1 MLVRLGVVACLFWLH
16 FAYAT
21 TLKIINIVPF
31 GSSSVKILF
40 NQEVKKFKEVSLK
53 NFKSYLELEAI
64 LTIPKKH
71 YQFSKQ
77 SSITIA
83 QFSPKLARVVISHAP
98 KMTYEVKI
106 LKDKLYV
113 SIVEKKPLVRHQ
125 MAPKP
130 PKHHALKHP
139 TPKPAPKSIK
149 KEAKEKTPIKHA
161 HSKHAHSPLNERSA
175 KKEIPKKEI
184 PKKEILKKEIL
195 KKEILKKEIP
205 KKEILKK
212 EIPKKEILKKEIPK
226 KEIPKKEIL
235 KKEILKKEIL
245 KKEIL
250 KKEIPKKEILKKEI
264 PKKEI
269 LKKEIPKK
277 EIPKKEILKKE
288 IPKKE
293 ILKKEILKKEILK
306 KEIPK
311 KEILKKEIPKKEA
324 ENESKNQ
331 VFIAEKNDTFIKTK
345 RKKHKKIV
353 LDAGHGGKDCGAMSA
368 NLVCEKDIVLE
379 VVKFLHKELKKRG
392 YSVLLTRDKDIYI
405 DLVGRTEL
413 ANRKSADLF
422 ISVHANSIPKHST
435 SNAHGIETYFL
446 STARSERARKVA
458 EQENKDDVNLM
469 DYFSKSL
476 LLNSLNTQRLIVSNK
491 LAIDVQYGMLQS
503 IRKNYPDVVD
513 GGVREGPFWVLAGA
527 LMPSILI
534 EIGYN
539 SHAIESKRI
548 QSKPY
553 QKILAKGI
561 ADGIDSFFSKND

>member
-31 GSSSVKILF
+31 GSSSVKISF
-40 NQEVKKFKEVSLK
+40 NQEIKKFKEVSLK

-83 QFSPKLARVVISHAP
+83 QFSPKLARVVIRHAP

-113 SIVEKKPLVRHQ
+113 SIVEKKPLTRHQ

-130 PKHHALKHP
+130 PKHRTLKHQ
-139 TPKPAPKSIK
+139 TPKHQAPKPTPKSIK
-149 KEAKEKTPIKHA
+149 KEAKEIKEKTPTKHVR
-161 HSKHAHSPLNERSA
+161 SKHTHSQWNERSA
-175 KKEIPKKEI
+175 
-184 PKKEILKKEIL
+184 
-195 KKEILKKEIP
+195 
-205 KKEILKK
+205 
-212 EIPKKEILKKEIPK
+212 
-226 KEIPKKEIL
+226 
-235 KKEILKKEIL
+235 
-245 KKEIL
+245 
-250 KKEIPKKEILKKEI
+250 
-264 PKKEI
+264 
-269 LKKEIPKK
+269 
-277 EIPKKEILKKE
+277 
-288 IPKKE
+288 
-293 ILKKEILKKEILK
+293 
-306 KEIPK
+306 
-311 KEILKKEIPKKEA
+311 KKEIPKKEA

-331 VFIAEKNDTFIKTK
+331 VFIAEKNDASIKTK

-405 DLVGRTEL
+405 DLVARTEL
-413 ANRKSADLF
+413 ANKKSADLF
-422 ISVHANSIPKHST
+422 ISVHANSIPKRST

-458 EQENKDDVNLM
+458 EQENKDNVNLM

>member
-31 GSSSVKILF
+31 GSSSVKISF
-40 NQEVKKFKEVSLK
+40 NQEIKKFKEVSLK

-106 LKDKLYV
+106 FKDKLYV
-113 SIVEKKPLVRHQ
+113 SIVEKKPLTKHQ

-130 PKHHALKHP
+130 PKHQTPKHHVLKHP

-149 KEAKEKTPIKHA
+149 KEAKEIKEKTPTKHA
-161 HSKHAHSPLNERSA
+161 HSKHTHSQWNERSA
-175 KKEIPKKEI
+175 
-184 PKKEILKKEIL
+184 
-195 KKEILKKEIP
+195 
-205 KKEILKK
+205 
-212 EIPKKEILKKEIPK
+212 
-226 KEIPKKEIL
+226 
-235 KKEILKKEIL
+235 
-245 KKEIL
+245 
-250 KKEIPKKEILKKEI
+250 
-264 PKKEI
+264 
-269 LKKEIPKK
+269 
-277 EIPKKEILKKE
+277 
-288 IPKKE
+288 
-293 ILKKEILKKEILK
+293 
-306 KEIPK
+306 
-311 KEILKKEIPKKEA
+311 KKEIPKKEA

-405 DLVGRTEL
+405 DLVARTEL
-413 ANRKSADLF
+413 ANKKSADLF
-422 ISVHANSIPKHST
+422 ISVHANSIPKRST

-458 EQENKDDVNLM
+458 EQENKDNVNLM

>member
-1 MLVRLGVVACLFWLH
+1 MH

-53 NFKSYLELEAI
+53 NFKSYLELEAV

-77 SSITIA
+77 SFITIA
-83 QFSPKLARVVISHAP
+83 QFSPKLARVVIGYAP
-98 KMTYEVKI
+98 KMTYEIKV

-113 SIVEKKPLVRHQ
+113 SIVEKKPLIRHQ
-125 MAPKP
+125 IALKP
-130 PKHHALKHP
+130 TKHHAPKHT
-139 TPKPAPKSIK
+139 TPKPTPKSIK
-149 KEAKEKTPIKHA
+149 KEAKKSKDTKEKTPIKHA
-161 HSKHAHSPLNERSA
+161 HSKHVHSPLNERSA
-175 KKEIPKKEI
+175 KKEIPKKE
-184 PKKEILKKEIL
+184 
-195 KKEILKKEIP
+195 
-205 KKEILKK
+205 
-212 EIPKKEILKKEIPK
+212 
-226 KEIPKKEIL
+226 
-235 KKEILKKEIL
+235 
-245 KKEIL
+245 
-250 KKEIPKKEILKKEI
+250 
-264 PKKEI
+264 
-269 LKKEIPKK
+269 
-277 EIPKKEILKKE
+277 
-288 IPKKE
+288 
-293 ILKKEILKKEILK
+293 
-306 KEIPK
+306 
-311 KEILKKEIPKKEA
+311 A
-324 ENESKNQ
+324 ENDNKNPI
-331 VFIAEKNDTFIKTK
+331 FIIEKNDTFIKTK

-413 ANRKSADLF
+413 ANKKGADLF
-422 ISVHANSIPKHST
+422 ISVHANSIPKRST

-476 LLNSLNTQRLIVSNK
+476 FLNSLNTQRLIVSNK

-503 IRKNYPDVVD
+503 VRKNYPDVVD

>member
-31 GSSSVKILF
+31 GSSSVKISF
-40 NQEVKKFKEVSLK
+40 NQKVKKFKEVSLK

-83 QFSPKLARVVISHAP
+83 QFSPKLARVVIGYAP
-98 KMTYEVKI
+98 KMTYEIKI
-106 LKDKLYV
+106 LKNKLYV
-113 SIVEKKPLVRHQ
+113 SIVEKKPLIRHQ
-125 MAPKP
+125 MALKP
-130 PKHHALKHP
+130 PKHHALKHTTPKP
-139 TPKPAPKSIK
+139 TPKPIKKEAKKS
-149 KEAKEKTPIKHA
+149 KEAKEKTPTKHA

-175 KKEIPKKEI
+175 
-184 PKKEILKKEIL
+184 
-195 KKEILKKEIP
+195 
-205 KKEILKK
+205 
-212 EIPKKEILKKEIPK
+212 
-226 KEIPKKEIL
+226 
-235 KKEILKKEIL
+235 
-245 KKEIL
+245 
-250 KKEIPKKEILKKEI
+250 
-264 PKKEI
+264 
-269 LKKEIPKK
+269 
-277 EIPKKEILKKE
+277 
-288 IPKKE
+288 
-293 ILKKEILKKEILK
+293 
-306 KEIPK
+306 
-311 KEILKKEIPKKEA
+311 KKEIPKKEA

-353 LDAGHGGKDCGAMSA
+353 LDAGHGGKDCGAMST

-405 DLVGRTEL
+405 DLVARTEL
-413 ANRKSADLF
+413 ANKKGADLF
-422 ISVHANSIPKHST
+422 ISVHANSIPKRST

-476 LLNSLNTQRLIVSNK
+476 FLNSLNTQRLIVSNK

-503 IRKNYPDVVD
+503 VRKNYPDVVD

>member
-1 MLVRLGVVACLFWLH
+1 MH

-31 GSSSVKILF
+31 GSSSVKISF

-77 SSITIA
+77 SFITIA

-113 SIVEKKPLVRHQ
+113 SIVEKKPLIRHQ

-139 TPKPAPKSIK
+139 TPKSIK
-149 KEAKEKTPIKHA
+149 KEAKEVKEKTPTKHA
-161 HSKHAHSPLNERSA
+161 RSKHAHSQLNERRA

-184 PKKEILKKEIL
+184 PKKEI
-195 KKEILKKEIP
+195 P
-205 KKEILKK
+205 
-212 EIPKKEILKKEIPK
+212 KKEIPK
-226 KEIPKKEIL
+226 KEIP
-235 KKEILKKEIL
+235 
-245 KKEIL
+245 
-250 KKEIPKKEILKKEI
+250 
-264 PKKEI
+264 
-269 LKKEIPKK
+269 
-277 EIPKKEILKKE
+277 
-288 IPKKE
+288 
-293 ILKKEILKKEILK
+293 
-306 KEIPK
+306 
-311 KEILKKEIPKKEA
+311 KKEIPKKEA

-345 RKKHKKIV
+345 HKKHKKIV

-405 DLVGRTEL
+405 DLVARTEL
-413 ANRKSADLF
+413 ANKKSADLF
-422 ISVHANSIPKHST
+422 ISVHANSIPKRST

-458 EQENKDDVNLM
+458 EQENKDNVNLM

-503 IRKNYPDVVD
+503 VRKNYPDVVD

>member
-16 FAYAT
+16 YAYAT
-21 TLKIINIVPF
+21 TLKITNVVPF

-40 NQEVKKFKEVSLK
+40 NQEVKKFKEVPLK

-77 SSITIA
+77 SFITIA
-83 QFSPKLARVVISHAP
+83 QFSPKLARVVIGYAP
-98 KMTYEVKI
+98 KMTYEIKI

-113 SIVEKKPLVRHQ
+113 SIVEKKPLIRHQ
-125 MAPKP
+125 MALKP
-130 PKHHALKHP
+130 PKHHALKHTTPKP
-139 TPKPAPKSIK
+139 TPKPIK
-149 KEAKEKTPIKHA
+149 KEAKKSQEAKEKTPIKHA
-161 HSKHAHSPLNERSA
+161 RSKHAHSPLNERSA

-184 PKKEILKKEIL
+184 PKKEI
-195 KKEILKKEIP
+195 P
-205 KKEILKK
+205 
-212 EIPKKEILKKEIPK
+212 KKEIPK
-226 KEIPKKEIL
+226 KEIPKKEI
-235 KKEILKKEIL
+235 
-245 KKEIL
+245 
-250 KKEIPKKEILKKEI
+250 P
-264 PKKEI
+264 
-269 LKKEIPKK
+269 
-277 EIPKKEILKKE
+277 
-288 IPKKE
+288 
-293 ILKKEILKKEILK
+293 
-306 KEIPK
+306 
-311 KEILKKEIPKKEA
+311 KKEIPKKEA
-324 ENESKNQ
+324 ENESKNPI
-331 VFIAEKNDTFIKTK
+331 FIAEKNDTFIKTK

-405 DLVGRTEL
+405 DLVARTEL
-413 ANRKSADLF
+413 ANKKSADLF

>member
-31 GSSSVKILF
+31 GSSSVKISF
-40 NQEVKKFKEVSLK
+40 NQEIKKFKEVSLK

-71 YQFSKQ
+71 YQFSRQ

-113 SIVEKKPLVRHQ
+113 SIVEKKPLSRHQ

-130 PKHHALKHP
+130 PKHHALKHQA
-139 TPKPAPKSIK
+139 PKPAPKSIK
-149 KEAKEKTPIKHA
+149 KEAKEIKEKTPTKHA
-161 HSKHAHSPLNERSA
+161 HSKHTHSQLNERSA

-184 PKKEILKKEIL
+184 PKKEI
-195 KKEILKKEIP
+195 P
-205 KKEILKK
+205 
-212 EIPKKEILKKEIPK
+212 KKEIPK
-226 KEIPKKEIL
+226 KEIP
-235 KKEILKKEIL
+235 
-245 KKEIL
+245 
-250 KKEIPKKEILKKEI
+250 
-264 PKKEI
+264 
-269 LKKEIPKK
+269 
-277 EIPKKEILKKE
+277 
-288 IPKKE
+288 
-293 ILKKEILKKEILK
+293 
-306 KEIPK
+306 
-311 KEILKKEIPKKEA
+311 KKEIPKKEA

-331 VFIAEKNDTFIKTK
+331 VFIAEKNDTFIKNK

-405 DLVGRTEL
+405 DLVARTEL
-413 ANRKSADLF
+413 ANKKSADLF
-422 ISVHANSIPKHST
+422 ISVHANSIPKRST

-458 EQENKDDVNLM
+458 EQENKDNVNLM

>member
-31 GSSSVKILF
+31 GSSSVKISF
-40 NQEVKKFKEVSLK
+40 NQEIKKFKEVSLK

-113 SIVEKKPLVRHQ
+113 SIVEKKPLTKHQ

-130 PKHHALKHP
+130 PKHQTPKHHALKHP

-149 KEAKEKTPIKHA
+149 KEAKGAKEKTPTKHA
-161 HSKHAHSPLNERSA
+161 RSKHAHSPLNERSA

-184 PKKEILKKEIL
+184 PKKE
-195 KKEILKKEIP
+195 
-205 KKEILKK
+205 
-212 EIPKKEILKKEIPK
+212 
-226 KEIPKKEIL
+226 
-235 KKEILKKEIL
+235 
-245 KKEIL
+245 
-250 KKEIPKKEILKKEI
+250 
-264 PKKEI
+264 
-269 LKKEIPKK
+269 
-277 EIPKKEILKKE
+277 
-288 IPKKE
+288 
-293 ILKKEILKKEILK
+293 
-306 KEIPK
+306 
-311 KEILKKEIPKKEA
+311 A
-324 ENESKNQ
+324 ENEGKNQ
-331 VFIAEKNDTFIKTK
+331 VFIAEKNDAFSKTK

-405 DLVGRTEL
+405 DLVARTEL
-413 ANRKSADLF
+413 ANKKSADLF
-422 ISVHANSIPKHST
+422 ISVHANSIPKRST

-458 EQENKDDVNLM
+458 EQENKDNVNLM

>member
-31 GSSSVKILF
+31 GSSSVKISF
-40 NQEVKKFKEVSLK
+40 NQEIKKFKEVSLK

-77 SSITIA
+77 SFITIA

-113 SIVEKKPLVRHQ
+113 SIVEKKPLIRHQ
-125 MAPKP
+125 MVPKP
-130 PKHHALKHP
+130 PKHHALKHQM
-139 TPKPAPKSIK
+139 PKPAPKSIK
-149 KEAKEKTPIKHA
+149 KEAKEIKEKTPTKHA
-161 HSKHAHSPLNERSA
+161 RSKHTHSQLNERSA
-175 KKEIPKKEI
+175 
-184 PKKEILKKEIL
+184 
-195 KKEILKKEIP
+195 
-205 KKEILKK
+205 
-212 EIPKKEILKKEIPK
+212 
-226 KEIPKKEIL
+226 
-235 KKEILKKEIL
+235 
-245 KKEIL
+245 
-250 KKEIPKKEILKKEI
+250 
-264 PKKEI
+264 
-269 LKKEIPKK
+269 
-277 EIPKKEILKKE
+277 
-288 IPKKE
+288 
-293 ILKKEILKKEILK
+293 
-306 KEIPK
+306 
-311 KEILKKEIPKKEA
+311 KKEIPKKEA

-331 VFIAEKNDTFIKTK
+331 VFIAEKNDASIKTK

-405 DLVGRTEL
+405 DLVARTEL
-413 ANRKSADLF
+413 ANKKSADLF
-422 ISVHANSIPKHST
+422 ISVHANSIPKRST

-458 EQENKDDVNLM
+458 EQENKDNVNLM

>member
-16 FAYAT
+16 FACAT

-31 GSSSVKILF
+31 GSSSVKISF
-40 NQEVKKFKEVSLK
+40 NQEIKKFKEVSLK

-77 SSITIA
+77 SSITIV
-83 QFSPKLARVVISHAP
+83 QFSPKLVRVVIGYAP
-98 KMTYEVKI
+98 KMTYEIKI

-113 SIVEKKPLVRHQ
+113 SIVEKKPLIRHQ
-125 MAPKP
+125 MVLKP
-130 PKHHALKHP
+130 PKHHALKHQTPKP
-139 TPKPAPKSIK
+139 TPKPIK
-149 KEAKEKTPIKHA
+149 KEAKEKTPTKHA
-161 HSKHAHSPLNERSA
+161 RSKHAHSPLNERSA
-175 KKEIPKKEI
+175 
-184 PKKEILKKEIL
+184 
-195 KKEILKKEIP
+195 
-205 KKEILKK
+205 
-212 EIPKKEILKKEIPK
+212 
-226 KEIPKKEIL
+226 
-235 KKEILKKEIL
+235 
-245 KKEIL
+245 
-250 KKEIPKKEILKKEI
+250 
-264 PKKEI
+264 
-269 LKKEIPKK
+269 
-277 EIPKKEILKKE
+277 
-288 IPKKE
+288 
-293 ILKKEILKKEILK
+293 
-306 KEIPK
+306 
-311 KEILKKEIPKKEA
+311 KKEIPKKEA

-405 DLVGRTEL
+405 DLVARTEL
-413 ANRKSADLF
+413 ANKKSADLF

-476 LLNSLNTQRLIVSNK
+476 FLNSLNTQRLIVSNK

>member
-21 TLKIINIVPF
+21 TLKITNIVPF

-40 NQEVKKFKEVSLK
+40 NQEIKKFKEVPLK
-53 NFKSYLELEAI
+53 NFKSYLELEAV

-77 SSITIA
+77 SFITIA
-83 QFSPKLARVVISHAP
+83 QFSPKLARVVIGYAP

-113 SIVEKKPLVRHQ
+113 SIVEKKPLARHQ
-125 MAPKP
+125 MVLKP
-130 PKHHALKHP
+130 PKHHALKHTTPKP
-139 TPKPAPKSIK
+139 TPKPIK
-149 KEAKEKTPIKHA
+149 KEAKKSKETKEKTPIKHA

-184 PKKEILKKEIL
+184 PKKEI
-195 KKEILKKEIP
+195 P
-205 KKEILKK
+205 
-212 EIPKKEILKKEIPK
+212 
-226 KEIPKKEIL
+226 
-235 KKEILKKEIL
+235 
-245 KKEIL
+245 
-250 KKEIPKKEILKKEI
+250 
-264 PKKEI
+264 
-269 LKKEIPKK
+269 
-277 EIPKKEILKKE
+277 
-288 IPKKE
+288 
-293 ILKKEILKKEILK
+293 
-306 KEIPK
+306 
-311 KEILKKEIPKKEA
+311 KKEIPKKEA

-392 YSVLLTRDKDIYI
+392 YSVLLTRDKDVYI
-405 DLVGRTEL
+405 DLVARTEL

>member
-1 MLVRLGVVACLFWLH
+1 MLVRLGVIACLFWLH

-31 GSSSVKILF
+31 GSSSVKISF
-40 NQEVKKFKEVSLK
+40 NQEIKKFKEVSLK

-71 YQFSKQ
+71 YQFSRQ

-113 SIVEKKPLVRHQ
+113 SIVEKKPLIRHQ

-130 PKHHALKHP
+130 PKHRTLKHP

-149 KEAKEKTPIKHA
+149 KEAKEKTPTKHA
-161 HSKHAHSPLNERSA
+161 RSKHTHSQLNERSA
-175 KKEIPKKEI
+175 KKEIPKKE
-184 PKKEILKKEIL
+184 
-195 KKEILKKEIP
+195 
-205 KKEILKK
+205 
-212 EIPKKEILKKEIPK
+212 
-226 KEIPKKEIL
+226 
-235 KKEILKKEIL
+235 
-245 KKEIL
+245 
-250 KKEIPKKEILKKEI
+250 
-264 PKKEI
+264 
-269 LKKEIPKK
+269 
-277 EIPKKEILKKE
+277 
-288 IPKKE
+288 
-293 ILKKEILKKEILK
+293 
-306 KEIPK
+306 
-311 KEILKKEIPKKEA
+311 A
-324 ENESKNQ
+324 ENEGKNQ

-405 DLVGRTEL
+405 DLVARTEL
-413 ANRKSADLF
+413 ANKKSADLF
-422 ISVHANSIPKHST
+422 ISVHANSIPKRST

-458 EQENKDDVNLM
+458 EQENKDNVNLM

>member
-1 MLVRLGVVACLFWLH
+1 MH

-31 GSSSVKILF
+31 GSSSVKISF
-40 NQEVKKFKEVSLK
+40 NQEIKKFKEVSLK

-113 SIVEKKPLVRHQ
+113 SIVEKKPLTRHQ

-130 PKHHALKHP
+130 PKHRTLKHP

-149 KEAKEKTPIKHA
+149 KEAKEIKEKTPTKHA
-161 HSKHAHSPLNERSA
+161 RSKHTHSQLNERSA
-175 KKEIPKKEI
+175 
-184 PKKEILKKEIL
+184 
-195 KKEILKKEIP
+195 
-205 KKEILKK
+205 
-212 EIPKKEILKKEIPK
+212 
-226 KEIPKKEIL
+226 
-235 KKEILKKEIL
+235 
-245 KKEIL
+245 
-250 KKEIPKKEILKKEI
+250 
-264 PKKEI
+264 
-269 LKKEIPKK
+269 
-277 EIPKKEILKKE
+277 
-288 IPKKE
+288 
-293 ILKKEILKKEILK
+293 
-306 KEIPK
+306 
-311 KEILKKEIPKKEA
+311 KKEIPKKEA

-331 VFIAEKNDTFIKTK
+331 VFIAEKNDASIKTK

-392 YSVLLTRDKDIYI
+392 YIVLLTRDKDIYI

-413 ANRKSADLF
+413 ANKKSADLF
-422 ISVHANSIPKHST
+422 ISVHANSIPKRST
-435 SNAHGIETYFL
+435 SNARGIETYFL

>member
-16 FAYAT
+16 YAYAT
-21 TLKIINIVPF
+21 TLKITNIVPF
-31 GSSSVKILF
+31 GSSSVKMVF
-40 NQEVKKFKEVSLK
+40 NQEIKKFKEVPLK
-53 NFKSYLELEAI
+53 NFKSYLELEAV

-77 SSITIA
+77 SFITIA
-83 QFSPKLARVVISHAP
+83 QFSPKLARVVIGYAP

-113 SIVEKKPLVRHQ
+113 SIMEKKPLIKHQ
-125 MAPKP
+125 MTPKP
-130 PKHHALKHP
+130 PKHHALKHQTLKP
-139 TPKPAPKSIK
+139 TPKPIK
-149 KEAKEKTPIKHA
+149 KEAKKTKEKTSTKHA
-161 HSKHAHSPLNERSA
+161 HSKHVHSPLNERSA
-175 KKEIPKKEI
+175 KKEIPKKE
-184 PKKEILKKEIL
+184 
-195 KKEILKKEIP
+195 
-205 KKEILKK
+205 
-212 EIPKKEILKKEIPK
+212 
-226 KEIPKKEIL
+226 
-235 KKEILKKEIL
+235 
-245 KKEIL
+245 
-250 KKEIPKKEILKKEI
+250 
-264 PKKEI
+264 
-269 LKKEIPKK
+269 
-277 EIPKKEILKKE
+277 
-288 IPKKE
+288 
-293 ILKKEILKKEILK
+293 
-306 KEIPK
+306 
-311 KEILKKEIPKKEA
+311 A

-331 VFIAEKNDTFIKTK
+331 IFIAEKNDTFIKTK

-405 DLVGRTEL
+405 DLVARTEL
-413 ANRKSADLF
+413 ANKKSADLF

-503 IRKNYPDVVD
+503 VRKNYPDVVD

>member
-1 MLVRLGVVACLFWLH
+1 MLVRLGVVACLLWLH

-40 NQEVKKFKEVSLK
+40 NQEVKKFKEVPLK
-53 NFKSYLELEAI
+53 NFKSYLELEAV

-77 SSITIA
+77 SFITIA
-83 QFSPKLARVVISHAP
+83 QFSPKLARVVIGYAP
-98 KMTYEVKI
+98 KMTYEIKT

-113 SIVEKKPLVRHQ
+113 SIVEKKPLIRHQ
-125 MAPKP
+125 MVLKP
-130 PKHHALKHP
+130 PKHHALKHQTPKP
-139 TPKPAPKSIK
+139 TPKPIK
-149 KEAKEKTPIKHA
+149 KEAKEAKEKTPIKHA

-184 PKKEILKKEIL
+184 PKKEILKKE
-195 KKEILKKEIP
+195 
-205 KKEILKK
+205 
-212 EIPKKEILKKEIPK
+212 
-226 KEIPKKEIL
+226 
-235 KKEILKKEIL
+235 
-245 KKEIL
+245 
-250 KKEIPKKEILKKEI
+250 
-264 PKKEI
+264 
-269 LKKEIPKK
+269 
-277 EIPKKEILKKE
+277 
-288 IPKKE
+288 
-293 ILKKEILKKEILK
+293 
-306 KEIPK
+306 
-311 KEILKKEIPKKEA
+311 A

-331 VFIAEKNDTFIKTK
+331 VFIAEKNDAFIKTK

-405 DLVGRTEL
+405 DLVARTEL

-503 IRKNYPDVVD
+503 VRKNYPDVVD

>member
-1 MLVRLGVVACLFWLH
+1 MH

-21 TLKIINIVPF
+21 TFKIINIVPF
-31 GSSSVKILF
+31 GSSSVKIVF

-77 SSITIA
+77 SFITIA
-83 QFSPKLARVVISHAP
+83 QFSPKLVRVVISHAP

-113 SIVEKKPLVRHQ
+113 SIVEKKPLIRHQ
-125 MAPKP
+125 MALKP
-130 PKHHALKHP
+130 PKHHALKHT
-139 TPKPAPKSIK
+139 TPKPAPKPIK
-149 KEAKEKTPIKHA
+149 KEAKKSKEAKEKTPTKHV
-161 HSKHAHSPLNERSA
+161 HSKHVHSPLNERSA
-175 KKEIPKKEI
+175 KKEIPKKE
-184 PKKEILKKEIL
+184 
-195 KKEILKKEIP
+195 
-205 KKEILKK
+205 
-212 EIPKKEILKKEIPK
+212 
-226 KEIPKKEIL
+226 
-235 KKEILKKEIL
+235 
-245 KKEIL
+245 
-250 KKEIPKKEILKKEI
+250 
-264 PKKEI
+264 
-269 LKKEIPKK
+269 
-277 EIPKKEILKKE
+277 
-288 IPKKE
+288 
-293 ILKKEILKKEILK
+293 
-306 KEIPK
+306 
-311 KEILKKEIPKKEA
+311 A
-324 ENESKNQ
+324 ENEGKNQ
-331 VFIAEKNDTFIKTK
+331 VFIAEKNDAFIKTK

-422 ISVHANSIPKHST
+422 ISVHANSIPKRST

>member
-16 FAYAT
+16 YAYAT
-21 TLKIINIVPF
+21 TLKITNVVPF
-31 GSSSVKILF
+31 GSSSVKMVF
-40 NQEVKKFKEVSLK
+40 NQEVKKFKEVPLK

-77 SSITIA
+77 SFITIA
-83 QFSPKLARVVISHAP
+83 QFSPKLARVVIGYAP

-113 SIVEKKPLVRHQ
+113 SIVEKKPLARHQ
-125 MAPKP
+125 ITPKP
-130 PKHHALKHP
+130 PKHHALKHQVPKP
-139 TPKPAPKSIK
+139 TPKPIK
-149 KEAKEKTPIKHA
+149 KEAKEKTTKHA
-161 HSKHAHSPLNERSA
+161 HSKHVHSPLNERSA
-175 KKEIPKKEI
+175 
-184 PKKEILKKEIL
+184 
-195 KKEILKKEIP
+195 
-205 KKEILKK
+205 
-212 EIPKKEILKKEIPK
+212 
-226 KEIPKKEIL
+226 
-235 KKEILKKEIL
+235 
-245 KKEIL
+245 
-250 KKEIPKKEILKKEI
+250 
-264 PKKEI
+264 
-269 LKKEIPKK
+269 
-277 EIPKKEILKKE
+277 
-288 IPKKE
+288 
-293 ILKKEILKKEILK
+293 
-306 KEIPK
+306 
-311 KEILKKEIPKKEA
+311 KKEIPKKEA

-331 VFIAEKNDTFIKTK
+331 VFIAEKNDTWIKTK

-405 DLVGRTEL
+405 DLVARTEL
-413 ANRKSADLF
+413 ANKKSADLF
-422 ISVHANSIPKHST
+422 ISVHANSIPKRST

-476 LLNSLNTQRLIVSNK
+476 FLNSLNTQRLIVSNK

-503 IRKNYPDVVD
+503 VRKNYPDVVD

>member
-1 MLVRLGVVACLFWLH
+1 MH

-31 GSSSVKILF
+31 GSSSVKISF
-40 NQEVKKFKEVSLK
+40 NQEIKKFKEVSLK

-77 SSITIA
+77 SFITIA

-113 SIVEKKPLVRHQ
+113 SIVEKKPLIRHQ

-139 TPKPAPKSIK
+139 TPKPTPKSIK
-149 KEAKEKTPIKHA
+149 KEAKEVKEKTPTKHA
-161 HSKHAHSPLNERSA
+161 RSKHAHSQLNERSA
-175 KKEIPKKEI
+175 KKEIPKKE
-184 PKKEILKKEIL
+184 
-195 KKEILKKEIP
+195 
-205 KKEILKK
+205 
-212 EIPKKEILKKEIPK
+212 
-226 KEIPKKEIL
+226 
-235 KKEILKKEIL
+235 
-245 KKEIL
+245 
-250 KKEIPKKEILKKEI
+250 
-264 PKKEI
+264 
-269 LKKEIPKK
+269 
-277 EIPKKEILKKE
+277 
-288 IPKKE
+288 
-293 ILKKEILKKEILK
+293 
-306 KEIPK
+306 
-311 KEILKKEIPKKEA
+311 A
-324 ENESKNQ
+324 ENEGKNQ
-331 VFIAEKNDTFIKTK
+331 VFIAEKNDAFIKTK
-345 RKKHKKIV
+345 HKKHKKIV

-405 DLVGRTEL
+405 DLVARTEL
-413 ANRKSADLF
+413 ANKKSADLF
-422 ISVHANSIPKHST
+422 ISVHANSIPKRST

-469 DYFSKSL
+469 DYFSRSL

>member
-1 MLVRLGVVACLFWLH
+1 MH
-16 FAYAT
+16 FACAT

-31 GSSSVKILF
+31 GSSSVKISF
-40 NQEVKKFKEVSLK
+40 NQEIKKFKEVSLK

-113 SIVEKKPLVRHQ
+113 SIVEKKPLSRHQ

-130 PKHHALKHP
+130 PKHRTLKHP

-149 KEAKEKTPIKHA
+149 KEAKEKTPTKHA
-161 HSKHAHSPLNERSA
+161 RSKHAHSQLNERSA
-175 KKEIPKKEI
+175 KKEIPKKE
-184 PKKEILKKEIL
+184 
-195 KKEILKKEIP
+195 
-205 KKEILKK
+205 
-212 EIPKKEILKKEIPK
+212 
-226 KEIPKKEIL
+226 
-235 KKEILKKEIL
+235 
-245 KKEIL
+245 
-250 KKEIPKKEILKKEI
+250 
-264 PKKEI
+264 
-269 LKKEIPKK
+269 
-277 EIPKKEILKKE
+277 
-288 IPKKE
+288 
-293 ILKKEILKKEILK
+293 
-306 KEIPK
+306 
-311 KEILKKEIPKKEA
+311 A
-324 ENESKNQ
+324 ENEGKNQ
-331 VFIAEKNDTFIKTK
+331 VFIAEKNDTFIKNK

-405 DLVGRTEL
+405 DLVARTEL
-413 ANRKSADLF
+413 ANKKSADLF
-422 ISVHANSIPKHST
+422 ISVHANSIPKRST

-458 EQENKDDVNLM
+458 EQENKDNVNLM

-503 IRKNYPDVVD
+503 VRKNYPDVVD

>member
-1 MLVRLGVVACLFWLH
+1 MH

-21 TLKIINIVPF
+21 TLKITNIVPF
-31 GSSSVKILF
+31 GSSSVKISF
-40 NQEVKKFKEVSLK
+40 NQEIKKFKEVSLK

-113 SIVEKKPLVRHQ
+113 SIVEKKPLSRHQ

-130 PKHHALKHP
+130 PKHRTLKHP

-149 KEAKEKTPIKHA
+149 KEAKEIKEKTPTKHA
-161 HSKHAHSPLNERSA
+161 RSKHAHSQLNERSA
-175 KKEIPKKEI
+175 KKEIPKKE
-184 PKKEILKKEIL
+184 
-195 KKEILKKEIP
+195 
-205 KKEILKK
+205 
-212 EIPKKEILKKEIPK
+212 
-226 KEIPKKEIL
+226 
-235 KKEILKKEIL
+235 
-245 KKEIL
+245 
-250 KKEIPKKEILKKEI
+250 
-264 PKKEI
+264 
-269 LKKEIPKK
+269 
-277 EIPKKEILKKE
+277 
-288 IPKKE
+288 
-293 ILKKEILKKEILK
+293 
-306 KEIPK
+306 
-311 KEILKKEIPKKEA
+311 A
-324 ENESKNQ
+324 ENEGKNQ

-353 LDAGHGGKDCGAMSA
+353 LDAGHGGKDCGAMST

-405 DLVGRTEL
+405 DLVARTEL
-413 ANRKSADLF
+413 ANKKSADLF
-422 ISVHANSIPKHST
+422 ISVHANSIPKRST

-476 LLNSLNTQRLIVSNK
+476 FLNSLNTQRLIVSNK

>member
-21 TLKIINIVPF
+21 TLKITNIVPF
-31 GSSSVKILF
+31 GSSSVKIVF

-53 NFKSYLELEAI
+53 NFKSYLELEAV

-77 SSITIA
+77 SFITIA
-83 QFSPKLARVVISHAP
+83 QFSPKLARVVIGYAP

-113 SIVEKKPLVRHQ
+113 SIVEKKPLIRHQ
-125 MAPKP
+125 MVLKP
-130 PKHHALKHP
+130 PKHHALKHTTPKP
-139 TPKPAPKSIK
+139 TPKPIK
-149 KEAKEKTPIKHA
+149 KEAKKSKETKEKTPIKHA
-161 HSKHAHSPLNERSA
+161 RSKHAHSPLNERST
-175 KKEIPKKEI
+175 
-184 PKKEILKKEIL
+184 
-195 KKEILKKEIP
+195 
-205 KKEILKK
+205 
-212 EIPKKEILKKEIPK
+212 
-226 KEIPKKEIL
+226 
-235 KKEILKKEIL
+235 
-245 KKEIL
+245 
-250 KKEIPKKEILKKEI
+250 
-264 PKKEI
+264 
-269 LKKEIPKK
+269 
-277 EIPKKEILKKE
+277 
-288 IPKKE
+288 
-293 ILKKEILKKEILK
+293 
-306 KEIPK
+306 
-311 KEILKKEIPKKEA
+311 KKEIPKKEA
-324 ENESKNQ
+324 ENEGKNQ

-379 VVKFLHKELKKRG
+379 VVKFLYKELKKRG

-405 DLVGRTEL
+405 DLVARTEL
-413 ANRKSADLF
+413 ANKKGADLF

-503 IRKNYPDVVD
+503 VRKNYPDVVD

>member
-1 MLVRLGVVACLFWLH
+1 MH

-21 TLKIINIVPF
+21 TLKITNIVPF
-31 GSSSVKILF
+31 GSSSVKISF
-40 NQEVKKFKEVSLK
+40 NQEIKKFKEVSLK

-113 SIVEKKPLVRHQ
+113 SIVEKKPLTRHQ

-139 TPKPAPKSIK
+139 TSKPAPKSIK
-149 KEAKEKTPIKHA
+149 SIKKEIKEKTPTKHMR
-161 HSKHAHSPLNERSA
+161 SKHTHSQLNERSA
-175 KKEIPKKEI
+175 
-184 PKKEILKKEIL
+184 
-195 KKEILKKEIP
+195 
-205 KKEILKK
+205 
-212 EIPKKEILKKEIPK
+212 
-226 KEIPKKEIL
+226 
-235 KKEILKKEIL
+235 
-245 KKEIL
+245 
-250 KKEIPKKEILKKEI
+250 
-264 PKKEI
+264 
-269 LKKEIPKK
+269 
-277 EIPKKEILKKE
+277 
-288 IPKKE
+288 
-293 ILKKEILKKEILK
+293 
-306 KEIPK
+306 
-311 KEILKKEIPKKEA
+311 KKEIPKKEA

-331 VFIAEKNDTFIKTK
+331 VFIAEKNDAFIKTK

-405 DLVGRTEL
+405 DLVARTEL
-413 ANRKSADLF
+413 ANKKSADLF
-422 ISVHANSIPKHST
+422 ISVHANSIPKRST

-476 LLNSLNTQRLIVSNK
+476 FLNSLNTQRLIVSNK

-503 IRKNYPDVVD
+503 VRKNYPDVVD

>member
-1 MLVRLGVVACLFWLH
+1 MH

-21 TLKIINIVPF
+21 TLKITNIVPF
-31 GSSSVKILF
+31 GSSSVKMVF
-40 NQEVKKFKEVSLK
+40 NQEIKKFKEVPLK

-77 SSITIA
+77 SFITIA
-83 QFSPKLARVVISHAP
+83 QFSPKLARVVIGYAP

-113 SIVEKKPLVRHQ
+113 SIVEKKPLARHQ
-125 MAPKP
+125 IT
-130 PKHHALKHP
+130 PKHHALKHQTPKP
-139 TPKPAPKSIK
+139 TPKPIK
-149 KEAKEKTPIKHA
+149 KEAKKTKETKEKTLIKHA

-175 KKEIPKKEI
+175 KKEIPKKE
-184 PKKEILKKEIL
+184 
-195 KKEILKKEIP
+195 
-205 KKEILKK
+205 
-212 EIPKKEILKKEIPK
+212 
-226 KEIPKKEIL
+226 
-235 KKEILKKEIL
+235 
-245 KKEIL
+245 
-250 KKEIPKKEILKKEI
+250 
-264 PKKEI
+264 
-269 LKKEIPKK
+269 
-277 EIPKKEILKKE
+277 
-288 IPKKE
+288 
-293 ILKKEILKKEILK
+293 
-306 KEIPK
+306 
-311 KEILKKEIPKKEA
+311 A
-324 ENESKNQ
+324 ENKSKNQ

-405 DLVGRTEL
+405 DLVARTEL

-422 ISVHANSIPKHST
+422 ISVHANSIPKRST

>member
-16 FAYAT
+16 FACAT
-21 TLKIINIVPF
+21 TLKITNIVPF
-31 GSSSVKILF
+31 GSSSVKISF
-40 NQEVKKFKEVSLK
+40 NQEIKKFKEVPLK

-77 SSITIA
+77 SFIAIA
-83 QFSPKLARVVISHAP
+83 QFSPKLARVVISYAP

-106 LKDKLYV
+106 LKNNLYV
-113 SIVEKKPLVRHQ
+113 SIVEKKPLSRHQ
-125 MAPKP
+125 MASKP
-130 PKHHALKHP
+130 PKHQTLKHQML
-139 TPKPAPKSIK
+139 KPAPKPIK
-149 KEAKEKTPIKHA
+149 KETKEKTPIKHA
-161 HSKHAHSPLNERSA
+161 HSQWNERSA

-184 PKKEILKKEIL
+184 PKKEI
-195 KKEILKKEIP
+195 P
-205 KKEILKK
+205 
-212 EIPKKEILKKEIPK
+212 KKEIPK
-226 KEIPKKEIL
+226 KEIPKKEI
-235 KKEILKKEIL
+235 
-245 KKEIL
+245 
-250 KKEIPKKEILKKEI
+250 P
-264 PKKEI
+264 
-269 LKKEIPKK
+269 
-277 EIPKKEILKKE
+277 
-288 IPKKE
+288 
-293 ILKKEILKKEILK
+293 
-306 KEIPK
+306 
-311 KEILKKEIPKKEA
+311 KKEIPKKEA

-331 VFIAEKNDTFIKTK
+331 VFIAEKKDTSIKTK

-405 DLVGRTEL
+405 DLVARTEL
-413 ANRKSADLF
+413 ANKKSADLF

-476 LLNSLNTQRLIVSNK
+476 FLNSLNTQRLIVSNK

>member
-21 TLKIINIVPF
+21 TLKITNIVPF
-31 GSSSVKILF
+31 GSSSVKMVF
-40 NQEVKKFKEVSLK
+40 NQEVKKFKEVPLK
-53 NFKSYLELEAI
+53 NFKSYLELEAV

-77 SSITIA
+77 SFITIA
-83 QFSPKLARVVISHAP
+83 QFSPKLARVVIGYAP

-113 SIVEKKPLVRHQ
+113 SIVEKKPLIRHQ
-125 MAPKP
+125 MALKP

-139 TPKPAPKSIK
+139 TPKPTPKPIK
-149 KEAKEKTPIKHA
+149 KEAKKSKEAKEKTPTKHA

-175 KKEIPKKEI
+175 KKEIPKKE
-184 PKKEILKKEIL
+184 
-195 KKEILKKEIP
+195 
-205 KKEILKK
+205 
-212 EIPKKEILKKEIPK
+212 
-226 KEIPKKEIL
+226 
-235 KKEILKKEIL
+235 
-245 KKEIL
+245 
-250 KKEIPKKEILKKEI
+250 
-264 PKKEI
+264 
-269 LKKEIPKK
+269 
-277 EIPKKEILKKE
+277 
-288 IPKKE
+288 
-293 ILKKEILKKEILK
+293 
-306 KEIPK
+306 
-311 KEILKKEIPKKEA
+311 A

-331 VFIAEKNDTFIKTK
+331 IFIAEKNDTFIKTK

-379 VVKFLHKELKKRG
+379 VVKFLHKELKKRD

-405 DLVGRTEL
+405 DLVARTEL
-413 ANRKSADLF
+413 ANKKGADLF
-422 ISVHANSIPKHST
+422 ISVHANSIPKRST

-476 LLNSLNTQRLIVSNK
+476 FLNSLNTQRLIVSNK

-503 IRKNYPDVVD
+503 VRKNYPDVVD

>member
-1 MLVRLGVVACLFWLH
+1 MH

-31 GSSSVKILF
+31 GSSSVKISF
-40 NQEVKKFKEVSLK
+40 NQEIKKFKEVSLK
-53 NFKSYLELEAI
+53 NFKSYLEIEAI

-113 SIVEKKPLVRHQ
+113 SIVEKKPLTRHQ

-139 TPKPAPKSIK
+139 TPKLAPKPIK
-149 KEAKEKTPIKHA
+149 KEAKEIKEAKEKTPTKHVR
-161 HSKHAHSPLNERSA
+161 SKHAHSQLNERSA
-175 KKEIPKKEI
+175 KKEI
-184 PKKEILKKEIL
+184 L
-195 KKEILKKEIP
+195 
-205 KKEILKK
+205 
-212 EIPKKEILKKEIPK
+212 
-226 KEIPKKEIL
+226 
-235 KKEILKKEIL
+235 
-245 KKEIL
+245 
-250 KKEIPKKEILKKEI
+250 
-264 PKKEI
+264 
-269 LKKEIPKK
+269 
-277 EIPKKEILKKE
+277 
-288 IPKKE
+288 
-293 ILKKEILKKEILK
+293 
-306 KEIPK
+306 
-311 KEILKKEIPKKEA
+311 KKEA
-324 ENESKNQ
+324 ENEGKNQ
-331 VFIAEKNDTFIKTK
+331 VFIAEKNDASIKTK

-405 DLVGRTEL
+405 DLVARTEL
-413 ANRKSADLF
+413 ANKKSADLF
-422 ISVHANSIPKHST
+422 ISVHANSIPKRST

-458 EQENKDDVNLM
+458 EQENKDNVNLM

>member
-1 MLVRLGVVACLFWLH
+1 MH

-21 TLKIINIVPF
+21 TLKITNIVPF
-31 GSSSVKILF
+31 GSSSVKISF
-40 NQEVKKFKEVSLK
+40 NQEIKKFKEVSLK

-113 SIVEKKPLVRHQ
+113 SIVEKKPLSRHQ
-125 MAPKP
+125 MVPKP

-149 KEAKEKTPIKHA
+149 KEAKEAKEKTPTKHA
-161 HSKHAHSPLNERSA
+161 RSKHAHSQWNERSA
-175 KKEIPKKEI
+175 
-184 PKKEILKKEIL
+184 
-195 KKEILKKEIP
+195 
-205 KKEILKK
+205 
-212 EIPKKEILKKEIPK
+212 
-226 KEIPKKEIL
+226 
-235 KKEILKKEIL
+235 
-245 KKEIL
+245 
-250 KKEIPKKEILKKEI
+250 
-264 PKKEI
+264 
-269 LKKEIPKK
+269 
-277 EIPKKEILKKE
+277 
-288 IPKKE
+288 
-293 ILKKEILKKEILK
+293 
-306 KEIPK
+306 
-311 KEILKKEIPKKEA
+311 KKEIPKKEA

-405 DLVGRTEL
+405 DLVARTEL
-413 ANRKSADLF
+413 ANKKSADLF
-422 ISVHANSIPKHST
+422 ISVHANSIPKRST

-458 EQENKDDVNLM
+458 EQENKDNVNLM

-503 IRKNYPDVVD
+503 VRKNYPDVVD

>member
-21 TLKIINIVPF
+21 TLKITNVVPF
-31 GSSSVKILF
+31 GSSSVKVVF
-40 NQEVKKFKEVSLK
+40 NQEIKKFKEVSLK
-53 NFKSYLELEAI
+53 NFKSYLELEAV

-98 KMTYEVKI
+98 KMTYEIKV

-113 SIVEKKPLVRHQ
+113 SIVEKKPLTRHQ
-125 MAPKP
+125 MTPKP
-130 PKHHALKHP
+130 PKHHALKHQ
-139 TPKPAPKSIK
+139 TPKPAPKPIK
-149 KEAKEKTPIKHA
+149 KETKEAKEKMPTKHA
-161 HSKHAHSPLNERSA
+161 HSKHAHPPLNERSA
-175 KKEIPKKEI
+175 
-184 PKKEILKKEIL
+184 
-195 KKEILKKEIP
+195 
-205 KKEILKK
+205 
-212 EIPKKEILKKEIPK
+212 
-226 KEIPKKEIL
+226 
-235 KKEILKKEIL
+235 
-245 KKEIL
+245 
-250 KKEIPKKEILKKEI
+250 
-264 PKKEI
+264 
-269 LKKEIPKK
+269 
-277 EIPKKEILKKE
+277 
-288 IPKKE
+288 
-293 ILKKEILKKEILK
+293 
-306 KEIPK
+306 
-311 KEILKKEIPKKEA
+311 KKEIPKKEA

-405 DLVGRTEL
+405 DLVARTEL
-413 ANRKSADLF
+413 ANKKSADLF

-503 IRKNYPDVVD
+503 VRKNYPDVVD

>member
-1 MLVRLGVVACLFWLH
+1 MLVRLGVVACLLWLH

-21 TLKIINIVPF
+21 TLKITNIVPF

-40 NQEVKKFKEVSLK
+40 NQEIKKFKEVPLK

-98 KMTYEVKI
+98 KMTYEIKI

-113 SIVEKKPLVRHQ
+113 SIVEKKPLIRHQ

-139 TPKPAPKSIK
+139 TPKPTPKSIK
-149 KEAKEKTPIKHA
+149 KEAKKSQETKEKTPIKHVR
-161 HSKHAHSPLNERSA
+161 SKHAHPPLNERSA
-175 KKEIPKKEI
+175 
-184 PKKEILKKEIL
+184 
-195 KKEILKKEIP
+195 
-205 KKEILKK
+205 
-212 EIPKKEILKKEIPK
+212 
-226 KEIPKKEIL
+226 
-235 KKEILKKEIL
+235 
-245 KKEIL
+245 
-250 KKEIPKKEILKKEI
+250 
-264 PKKEI
+264 
-269 LKKEIPKK
+269 
-277 EIPKKEILKKE
+277 
-288 IPKKE
+288 
-293 ILKKEILKKEILK
+293 
-306 KEIPK
+306 
-311 KEILKKEIPKKEA
+311 KKEIPKKEA

-405 DLVGRTEL
+405 DLVARTEL
-413 ANRKSADLF
+413 ANKKSADLF
-422 ISVHANSIPKHST
+422 ISVHANSIPKRST

-503 IRKNYPDVVD
+503 VRKNYPDVVD

>member
-16 FAYAT
+16 FACAT

-98 KMTYEVKI
+98 KMTYEVKV

-113 SIVEKKPLVRHQ
+113 SIVEKKPLAKHQ

-130 PKHHALKHP
+130 SKHHALKHP
-139 TPKPAPKSIK
+139 TPKHTPKSIK
-149 KEAKEKTPIKHA
+149 KEAKEKTPTKHA
-161 HSKHAHSPLNERSA
+161 RSKHAHSPLNERSA
-175 KKEIPKKEI
+175 
-184 PKKEILKKEIL
+184 
-195 KKEILKKEIP
+195 
-205 KKEILKK
+205 
-212 EIPKKEILKKEIPK
+212 
-226 KEIPKKEIL
+226 
-235 KKEILKKEIL
+235 
-245 KKEIL
+245 
-250 KKEIPKKEILKKEI
+250 
-264 PKKEI
+264 
-269 LKKEIPKK
+269 
-277 EIPKKEILKKE
+277 
-288 IPKKE
+288 
-293 ILKKEILKKEILK
+293 
-306 KEIPK
+306 
-311 KEILKKEIPKKEA
+311 KKEIPKKEA

-331 VFIAEKNDTFIKTK
+331 VFIAEKNDTSIKTK

-413 ANRKSADLF
+413 ANKKSADLF
-422 ISVHANSIPKHST
+422 ISVHANSIPKRST

>member
-16 FAYAT
+16 YAYAT
-21 TLKIINIVPF
+21 TLKITNIVPF
-31 GSSSVKILF
+31 GSSSVKMVF

-53 NFKSYLELEAI
+53 NFKSYLELEAV

-77 SSITIA
+77 SFITIA
-83 QFSPKLARVVISHAP
+83 QFSPKLARVVIGYAP

-113 SIVEKKPLVRHQ
+113 SIVEKKPLIRHQ
-125 MAPKP
+125 MA
-130 PKHHALKHP
+130 PKHHALKHQTPKP
-139 TPKPAPKSIK
+139 TPKPIK
-149 KEAKEKTPIKHA
+149 KEAKKTKEKTPTKHA
-161 HSKHAHSPLNERSA
+161 YSKHAHSPLNERSA
-175 KKEIPKKEI
+175 KKEIPKKE
-184 PKKEILKKEIL
+184 
-195 KKEILKKEIP
+195 
-205 KKEILKK
+205 
-212 EIPKKEILKKEIPK
+212 
-226 KEIPKKEIL
+226 
-235 KKEILKKEIL
+235 
-245 KKEIL
+245 
-250 KKEIPKKEILKKEI
+250 
-264 PKKEI
+264 
-269 LKKEIPKK
+269 
-277 EIPKKEILKKE
+277 
-288 IPKKE
+288 
-293 ILKKEILKKEILK
+293 
-306 KEIPK
+306 
-311 KEILKKEIPKKEA
+311 A

-331 VFIAEKNDTFIKTK
+331 IFIAEKNDTWIKTK

-405 DLVGRTEL
+405 DLVARTEL
-413 ANRKSADLF
+413 ANKKSADLF
-422 ISVHANSIPKHST
+422 ISVHANSIPKRST

-476 LLNSLNTQRLIVSNK
+476 FLNSLNTQRLIVSNK

-503 IRKNYPDVVD
+503 VRKNYPDVVD

>member
-1 MLVRLGVVACLFWLH
+1 MH

-21 TLKIINIVPF
+21 TLKITNIVPF
-31 GSSSVKILF
+31 GSSSVKMVF
-40 NQEVKKFKEVSLK
+40 NQEIKKFKEVPLK

-77 SSITIA
+77 SFITIA
-83 QFSPKLARVVISHAP
+83 QFSPKLVRVVIGYAP
-98 KMTYEVKI
+98 KMTYEIKI
-106 LKDKLYV
+106 LKNKLYV
-113 SIVEKKPLVRHQ
+113 SIVEKKPLIRHQ

-130 PKHHALKHP
+130 PKHHALK
-139 TPKPAPKSIK
+139 PAPKSIK
-149 KEAKEKTPIKHA
+149 KEAKEAKEKTPTKHA
-161 HSKHAHSPLNERSA
+161 RSKHTHSQWNERSA

-184 PKKEILKKEIL
+184 PKKE
-195 KKEILKKEIP
+195 
-205 KKEILKK
+205 
-212 EIPKKEILKKEIPK
+212 
-226 KEIPKKEIL
+226 
-235 KKEILKKEIL
+235 
-245 KKEIL
+245 
-250 KKEIPKKEILKKEI
+250 
-264 PKKEI
+264 
-269 LKKEIPKK
+269 
-277 EIPKKEILKKE
+277 
-288 IPKKE
+288 
-293 ILKKEILKKEILK
+293 
-306 KEIPK
+306 
-311 KEILKKEIPKKEA
+311 A
-324 ENESKNQ
+324 ENEGKNQ
-331 VFIAEKNDTFIKTK
+331 VFIAEKNDASIKTK

-413 ANRKSADLF
+413 ANKKGADLF
-422 ISVHANSIPKHST
+422 ISVHANSIPKRST

-476 LLNSLNTQRLIVSNK
+476 FLNSLNTQRLIVSNK

-503 IRKNYPDVVD
+503 VRKNYPDVVD

>member
-16 FAYAT
+16 YAYAT
-21 TLKIINIVPF
+21 TLKITNIVPF
-31 GSSSVKILF
+31 GSSSVKMVF
-40 NQEVKKFKEVSLK
+40 NQEIKKFKEVSLK
-53 NFKSYLELEAI
+53 NFKSYLELEAV

-77 SSITIA
+77 SFITIA
-83 QFSPKLARVVISHAP
+83 QFSPKLARVVIGYAP

-106 LKDKLYV
+106 LKDKLYI
-113 SIVEKKPLVRHQ
+113 SIVEKKPLARHQ
-125 MAPKP
+125 ITPKP
-130 PKHHALKHP
+130 PKHHALKHTTPKP
-139 TPKPAPKSIK
+139 TPKPIK
-149 KEAKEKTPIKHA
+149 KEAKKTKEKTPTKHA

-175 KKEIPKKEI
+175 KKEIPKKE
-184 PKKEILKKEIL
+184 
-195 KKEILKKEIP
+195 
-205 KKEILKK
+205 
-212 EIPKKEILKKEIPK
+212 
-226 KEIPKKEIL
+226 
-235 KKEILKKEIL
+235 
-245 KKEIL
+245 
-250 KKEIPKKEILKKEI
+250 
-264 PKKEI
+264 
-269 LKKEIPKK
+269 
-277 EIPKKEILKKE
+277 
-288 IPKKE
+288 
-293 ILKKEILKKEILK
+293 
-306 KEIPK
+306 
-311 KEILKKEIPKKEA
+311 A

-331 VFIAEKNDTFIKTK
+331 IFIAEKNDTWIKTK

-405 DLVGRTEL
+405 DLVARTEL
-413 ANRKSADLF
+413 ANKKGADLF
-422 ISVHANSIPKHST
+422 ISVHANSIPKRST

-476 LLNSLNTQRLIVSNK
+476 FLNSLNTQRLIVSNK

-503 IRKNYPDVVD
+503 VRKNYPDVVD

>member
-31 GSSSVKILF
+31 GSSSVKMVF
-40 NQEVKKFKEVSLK
+40 NQEIKKFKEVPLK
-53 NFKSYLELEAI
+53 NFKSYLELEAV

-77 SSITIA
+77 SFITIA
-83 QFSPKLARVVISHAP
+83 QFSPKLVRVVIGYAP
-98 KMTYEVKI
+98 KMTYEIKI

-113 SIVEKKPLVRHQ
+113 SIVEKKPLIRHQ
-125 MAPKP
+125 MVLKP

-139 TPKPAPKSIK
+139 TPKPIK
-149 KEAKEKTPIKHA
+149 KEAKEAKEKTPTKHA
-161 HSKHAHSPLNERSA
+161 HSKHAHSQLNERSA

-184 PKKEILKKEIL
+184 PKKEI
-195 KKEILKKEIP
+195 P
-205 KKEILKK
+205 
-212 EIPKKEILKKEIPK
+212 
-226 KEIPKKEIL
+226 
-235 KKEILKKEIL
+235 
-245 KKEIL
+245 
-250 KKEIPKKEILKKEI
+250 
-264 PKKEI
+264 
-269 LKKEIPKK
+269 
-277 EIPKKEILKKE
+277 
-288 IPKKE
+288 
-293 ILKKEILKKEILK
+293 
-306 KEIPK
+306 
-311 KEILKKEIPKKEA
+311 KKEIPKKEA

-331 VFIAEKNDTFIKTK
+331 VFIAEKNDTLIKTK

-405 DLVGRTEL
+405 DLVARTEL
-413 ANRKSADLF
+413 ANKKSADLF

>member
-31 GSSSVKILF
+31 GSSSVKIVF
-40 NQEVKKFKEVSLK
+40 NQEIKKFKEVPLK

-77 SSITIA
+77 SFITIA
-83 QFSPKLARVVISHAP
+83 QFSPKLARVVIGYAP
-98 KMTYEVKI
+98 KMTYEIKI

-113 SIVEKKPLVRHQ
+113 SIVEKKPLIRHQ
-125 MAPKP
+125 MALKP
-130 PKHHALKHP
+130 PKHHALKHTTPKP
-139 TPKPAPKSIK
+139 TPKPIK
-149 KEAKEKTPIKHA
+149 KEAKKSKDTKDKTPIKHA

-184 PKKEILKKEIL
+184 PKKE
-195 KKEILKKEIP
+195 
-205 KKEILKK
+205 
-212 EIPKKEILKKEIPK
+212 
-226 KEIPKKEIL
+226 
-235 KKEILKKEIL
+235 
-245 KKEIL
+245 
-250 KKEIPKKEILKKEI
+250 
-264 PKKEI
+264 
-269 LKKEIPKK
+269 
-277 EIPKKEILKKE
+277 
-288 IPKKE
+288 
-293 ILKKEILKKEILK
+293 
-306 KEIPK
+306 
-311 KEILKKEIPKKEA
+311 A

-331 VFIAEKNDTFIKTK
+331 VFIAEKNDAFIKTK

-405 DLVGRTEL
+405 DLVARTEL

-503 IRKNYPDVVD
+503 VRKNYPDVVD

>member
-16 FAYAT
+16 YAYAT
-21 TLKIINIVPF
+21 TLKITNIVPF
-31 GSSSVKILF
+31 GSSSVKMVF
-40 NQEVKKFKEVSLK
+40 NQEIKKFKEVPLK

-77 SSITIA
+77 SFITIA
-83 QFSPKLARVVISHAP
+83 QFSPKLARVVIGYAP
-98 KMTYEVKI
+98 KMTYEIKI
-106 LKDKLYV
+106 LKDNLYI
-113 SIVEKKPLVRHQ
+113 SIVEKKPLIRHQ
-125 MAPKP
+125 MTPKP

-139 TPKPAPKSIK
+139 TPKPTPKPIK
-149 KEAKEKTPIKHA
+149 KEAKEAKEKTPIKHA
-161 HSKHAHSPLNERSA
+161 HSKHVHSPLNERSA
-175 KKEIPKKEI
+175 
-184 PKKEILKKEIL
+184 
-195 KKEILKKEIP
+195 
-205 KKEILKK
+205 
-212 EIPKKEILKKEIPK
+212 
-226 KEIPKKEIL
+226 
-235 KKEILKKEIL
+235 
-245 KKEIL
+245 
-250 KKEIPKKEILKKEI
+250 
-264 PKKEI
+264 
-269 LKKEIPKK
+269 
-277 EIPKKEILKKE
+277 
-288 IPKKE
+288 
-293 ILKKEILKKEILK
+293 
-306 KEIPK
+306 
-311 KEILKKEIPKKEA
+311 KKEIPKKEA

-476 LLNSLNTQRLIVSNK
+476 FLNSLNTQRLIVSNK

-503 IRKNYPDVVD
+503 VRKNYPDVVD

>member
-21 TLKIINIVPF
+21 TLKITNIVPF
-31 GSSSVKILF
+31 GSSSVKIVF
-40 NQEVKKFKEVSLK
+40 NQEVKKFKEVPLK
-53 NFKSYLELEAI
+53 NFKSYLELEAV

-77 SSITIA
+77 SFITIA
-83 QFSPKLARVVISHAP
+83 QFSPKLARVVIGYAP
-98 KMTYEVKI
+98 KMTYEIKI
-106 LKDKLYV
+106 LKDKLYI

-125 MAPKP
+125 MVLKP

-139 TPKPAPKSIK
+139 TPKPTPKPIK
-149 KEAKEKTPIKHA
+149 KEAKKSKETKEKTLIKHA

-175 KKEIPKKEI
+175 
-184 PKKEILKKEIL
+184 
-195 KKEILKKEIP
+195 
-205 KKEILKK
+205 
-212 EIPKKEILKKEIPK
+212 
-226 KEIPKKEIL
+226 
-235 KKEILKKEIL
+235 
-245 KKEIL
+245 
-250 KKEIPKKEILKKEI
+250 
-264 PKKEI
+264 
-269 LKKEIPKK
+269 
-277 EIPKKEILKKE
+277 
-288 IPKKE
+288 
-293 ILKKEILKKEILK
+293 
-306 KEIPK
+306 
-311 KEILKKEIPKKEA
+311 KKEIPKKEA

-405 DLVGRTEL
+405 DLVARTEL
-413 ANRKSADLF
+413 ANKKSADLF

-476 LLNSLNTQRLIVSNK
+476 FLNSLNTQRLIVSNK

-503 IRKNYPDVVD
+503 VRKNYPDVVD

>member
-16 FAYAT
+16 YAYAT
-21 TLKIINIVPF
+21 TLKITNIVPF
-31 GSSSVKILF
+31 GSSSVKMVF

-53 NFKSYLELEAI
+53 NFKSYLELEAV

-77 SSITIA
+77 SFITIA
-83 QFSPKLARVVISHAP
+83 QFSPKLARVVIGYAP

-113 SIVEKKPLVRHQ
+113 SIMEKKPLARHQ
-125 MAPKP
+125 ITPKP
-130 PKHHALKHP
+130 PKHHAPKHQTPKP
-139 TPKPAPKSIK
+139 TPKPIK
-149 KEAKEKTPIKHA
+149 KEAKEKTTKHA
-161 HSKHAHSPLNERSA
+161 HSKPTHSPLNERSA
-175 KKEIPKKEI
+175 KKEIPKKE
-184 PKKEILKKEIL
+184 
-195 KKEILKKEIP
+195 
-205 KKEILKK
+205 
-212 EIPKKEILKKEIPK
+212 
-226 KEIPKKEIL
+226 
-235 KKEILKKEIL
+235 
-245 KKEIL
+245 
-250 KKEIPKKEILKKEI
+250 
-264 PKKEI
+264 
-269 LKKEIPKK
+269 
-277 EIPKKEILKKE
+277 
-288 IPKKE
+288 
-293 ILKKEILKKEILK
+293 
-306 KEIPK
+306 
-311 KEILKKEIPKKEA
+311 A

-331 VFIAEKNDTFIKTK
+331 IFIAEKNDTWIKTK

-405 DLVGRTEL
+405 DLVARTEL
-413 ANRKSADLF
+413 ANKKGADLF
-422 ISVHANSIPKHST
+422 ISVHANSIPKRST

-476 LLNSLNTQRLIVSNK
+476 FLNSLNTQRLIVSNK

-503 IRKNYPDVVD
+503 VRKNYPDVVD

>member
-16 FAYAT
+16 FTCAT

-31 GSSSVKILF
+31 GSSSVKISF
-40 NQEVKKFKEVSLK
+40 NQEIKKFKEVSLK

-113 SIVEKKPLVRHQ
+113 SIVEKKPLIRHQ
-125 MAPKP
+125 MVPKP
-130 PKHHALKHP
+130 PKHHALKHQA
-139 TPKPAPKSIK
+139 PKPTLKSIK
-149 KEAKEKTPIKHA
+149 KEAKEVKEKTPTKHA
-161 HSKHAHSPLNERSA
+161 HSKHTHSQLNERSA
-175 KKEIPKKEI
+175 
-184 PKKEILKKEIL
+184 
-195 KKEILKKEIP
+195 
-205 KKEILKK
+205 
-212 EIPKKEILKKEIPK
+212 
-226 KEIPKKEIL
+226 
-235 KKEILKKEIL
+235 
-245 KKEIL
+245 
-250 KKEIPKKEILKKEI
+250 
-264 PKKEI
+264 
-269 LKKEIPKK
+269 
-277 EIPKKEILKKE
+277 
-288 IPKKE
+288 
-293 ILKKEILKKEILK
+293 
-306 KEIPK
+306 
-311 KEILKKEIPKKEA
+311 KKEIPKKEA

-345 RKKHKKIV
+345 HKKHKKIV

-405 DLVGRTEL
+405 DLVARTEL
-413 ANRKSADLF
+413 ANKKSADLF
-422 ISVHANSIPKHST
+422 ISVHANSIPKRST

-458 EQENKDDVNLM
+458 EQENKDNVNLM

>member
-83 QFSPKLARVVISHAP
+83 QFSPKLARVVIGYAP

-113 SIVEKKPLVRHQ
+113 SIVEKKPLIRHQ
-125 MAPKP
+125 MVLKP

-139 TPKPAPKSIK
+139 TPKPTPKPIK
-149 KEAKEKTPIKHA
+149 KEAKKSKETKEKTPTKHA
-161 HSKHAHSPLNERSA
+161 HSKHVHSPLNERST
-175 KKEIPKKEI
+175 
-184 PKKEILKKEIL
+184 KKEIL
-195 KKEILKKEIP
+195 
-205 KKEILKK
+205 
-212 EIPKKEILKKEIPK
+212 
-226 KEIPKKEIL
+226 
-235 KKEILKKEIL
+235 
-245 KKEIL
+245 
-250 KKEIPKKEILKKEI
+250 
-264 PKKEI
+264 
-269 LKKEIPKK
+269 
-277 EIPKKEILKKE
+277 
-288 IPKKE
+288 
-293 ILKKEILKKEILK
+293 
-306 KEIPK
+306 
-311 KEILKKEIPKKEA
+311 KKEA

-405 DLVGRTEL
+405 DLVARTEL

-503 IRKNYPDVVD
+503 VRKNYPDVVD